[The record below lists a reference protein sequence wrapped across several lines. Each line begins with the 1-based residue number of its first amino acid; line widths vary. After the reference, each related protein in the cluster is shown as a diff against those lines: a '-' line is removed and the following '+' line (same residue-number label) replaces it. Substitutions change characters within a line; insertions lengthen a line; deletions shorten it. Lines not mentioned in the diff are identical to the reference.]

1 MLSPSGNLHSFD
13 EVVPG
18 AAMVRN
24 VSRSSILT
32 SRRRVRVQAQGGSAF
47 GSAGSGAQN
56 NQIQFILSDA
66 QGLVDPQ
73 SVNLI
78 YTIQTAGNGNEVC
91 EGPSWINRAQCVLNG
106 ALVEDIVFANR
117 YIQSELALSS
127 NQSWWKTAGSFLGLG
142 LLNNELNTGSSSATV
157 TLAGALASVQAYS
170 GAWGDVSGNLA
181 AMTARSTAAANAVGR
196 PYAGEQ
202 RSLPLGCL
210 FGLFRCH
217 NYLPMSVLGSLN
229 LTFFT
234 AANTEAVF
242 QNGTTADGT
251 YSLSQVFIEYDVITP
266 DPRYQ
271 DVIMRMANDP
281 SEAGLNIVY
290 ESTIMASGGIISAS
304 DSALSDSTIVVS
316 RGTTNLVRTFLLQ
329 SPSAL
334 QASNFFPSASCFQ
347 HANTFS
353 IQWRVGSQYYP
364 QVPAEGDASM
374 FANSMLAYG
383 HLTGENCG
391 IIGRQLWAQ
400 TTTVNTAGLA
410 TTTTREGVV
419 KFAFADHFIPAYSFK
434 TVAGDVDND
443 NLIDGVN
450 LAGASGS
457 QLSCAIR
464 SAPAVS
470 MTPVLALVA
479 QRILQASGGAVRVLG
494 A

>member
-1 MLSPSGNLHSFD
+1 MLAPSGNLHSFD

-18 AAMVRN
+18 AAMVKN
-24 VSRSSILT
+24 LQRSSVLT
-32 SRRRVRVQAQGGSAF
+32 ARRRVRVQPQGGSAY
-47 GSAGSGAQN
+47 GSAAAGAQN
-56 NQIQFILSDA
+56 NQIQLIISDA
-66 QGLVDPQ
+66 QGLIDPQ

-78 YTIQTAGNGNEVC
+78 YTINTAGTGAEVC
-91 EGPSWINRAQCVLNG
+91 EGPSWISRAQCVLNG
-106 ALVEDIVFANR
+106 ALVEDIVYANR
-117 YIQSELALSS
+117 YVNAELSLSS
-127 NQSWWKTAGSFLGLG
+127 NQSWWKTAGSFLGMG
-142 LLNNELNTGSSSATV
+142 LLNNELQTGPAPSSAT
-157 TLAGALASVQAYS
+157 LATALAQVQSYS
-170 GAWGDVSGNLA
+170 GAWGDVSGNLS
-181 AMTARSTAAANAVGR
+181 AMCDRTEQAANSTGH

-210 FGLFRCH
+210 FGLFRQGQ
-217 NYLPMSVLGSLN
+217 YLPMSVLGSLN

-234 AANTEAVF
+234 ASNGEAVF

-281 SEAGLNIVY
+281 NEAGLNIVY
-290 ESTIMASGGIISAS
+290 ESTIMASGGQIAASAT
-304 DSALSDSTIVVS
+304 ALSDSSIVCS

-329 SPSAL
+329 SPATL
-334 QASNFFPSASCFQ
+334 QASNFFPAAACFQ

-353 IQWRVGSQYYP
+353 IQWRVGSQYFP

-374 FANSMLAYG
+374 FANSCLAYG

-391 IIGRQLWAQ
+391 IIGRQLWGQ
-400 TTTVNTAGLA
+400 TTTVSATGTA
-410 TTTTREGVV
+410 TNTTREGVV
-419 KFAFADHFIPAYSFK
+419 KFAFSDHFSPAYSFK
-434 TVAGDVDND
+434 TVAGDVDNE

-457 QLSCAIR
+457 QLVCTIR
-464 SAPAVS
+464 SAPAVA

-479 QRILQASGGAVRVLG
+479 QRILQAANGAVRVLG

>member
-1 MLSPSGNLHSFD
+1 MLAPSGNLHNFD
-13 EVVPG
+13 ECVPG
-18 AAMVRN
+18 AAMVKN
-24 VSRSSILT
+24 LQRSSVLT
-32 SRRRVRVQAQGGSAF
+32 ARRRCRVQAQGGSAY

-56 NQIQFILSDA
+56 NQIQFIMSDA
-66 QGLVDPQ
+66 QGLIDPQ

-78 YTIQTAGNGNEVC
+78 YTIQTAGAGSEVC

-106 ALVEDIVFANR
+106 ALVEDIVYANR
-117 YIQSELALSS
+117 YVNAELALSS
-127 NQSWWKTAGSFLGLG
+127 NQAWWKTAGSFLGLG
-142 LLNNELNTGSSSATV
+142 TLNNELNTGDAVTTV
-157 TLAGALASVQAYS
+157 TLANALSLVQSYN
-170 GAWGDVSGNLA
+170 GAWGDVSGNLG
-181 AMTARSTAAANAVGR
+181 AMTARSTQAADAIGH
-196 PYAGEQ
+196 PFAGEQ

-217 NYLPMSVLGSLN
+217 QYLPMSVLGSLN

-234 AANTEAVF
+234 ASNGEAVF
-242 QNGTTADGT
+242 QNGATANGT
-251 YSLSQVFIEYDVITP
+251 YSLAQVFIEYDVITP
-266 DPRYQ
+266 DPRYA

-281 SEAGLNIVY
+281 NEAGLNIVY
-290 ESTIMASGGIISAS
+290 ESTILASGGAIAAS
-304 DSALSDSTIVVS
+304 STALSDSSIVVS

-329 SPSAL
+329 SPASL
-334 QASNFFPSASCFQ
+334 QATNFFPAASCFQ

-353 IQWRVGSQYYP
+353 VQWRVGSAYYP

-391 IIGRQLWAQ
+391 IIGRQLWGQ
-400 TTTVNTAGLA
+400 TTTVLA
-410 TTTTREGVV
+410 TGTSQAAREGSV

-457 QLSCAIR
+457 QLVCTIR
-464 SAPAVS
+464 SAPAVA

-479 QRILQASGGAVRVLG
+479 QRILQAAGGAVRVLG

>member
-18 AAMVRN
+18 AAMVKN
-24 VSRSSILT
+24 LQRSSVLT
-32 SRRRVRVQAQGGSAF
+32 ARRRVRVQAQGGSAY

-56 NQIQFILSDA
+56 NQIQFIMSDA
-66 QGLVDPQ
+66 QGLIDPQ

-117 YIQSELALSS
+117 YVQSELALSS
-127 NQSWWKTAGSFLGLG
+127 NQAWWKTAGSFLGLG
-142 LLNNELNTGSSSATV
+142 LLNNELNTGDAVTTV
-157 TLAGALASVQAYS
+157 TLANALSLVQAYT

-181 AMTARSTAAANAVGR
+181 AMSTRSTAAANAIGR
-196 PYAGEQ
+196 PFAGET

-210 FGLFRCH
+210 FGLFRAH
-217 NYLPMSVLGSLN
+217 QYLPMSVLGSLN

-234 AANTEAVF
+234 ASNGEAVF
-242 QNGTTADGT
+242 QNGRTADGT
-251 YSLSQVFIEYDVITP
+251 YSLAQVFIEYDVITP
-266 DPRYQ
+266 DPRYA

-281 SEAGLNIVY
+281 NEAGLNIVY
-290 ESTIMASGGIISAS
+290 ESTIMASGGAIAASA
-304 DSALSDSTIVVS
+304 SALSDSSIVVS

-329 SPSAL
+329 SPASL
-334 QASNFFPSASCFQ
+334 QATNFFPAASCFQ

-353 IQWRVGSQYYP
+353 VQWRVGSAYYP
-364 QVPAEGDASM
+364 QVPSEGDASM

-391 IIGRQLWAQ
+391 IIGRQLWGQ
-400 TTTVNTAGLA
+400 TTTLLDGGTSQAA
-410 TTTTREGVV
+410 REGAV

-457 QLSCAIR
+457 QLVCTIR
-464 SAPAVS
+464 SAPAVA

-479 QRILQASGGAVRVLG
+479 QRILQAAGGAVRVLG

>member
-1 MLSPSGNLHSFD
+1 MLAPSGNLHSFD

-18 AAMVRN
+18 AAMVKN
-24 VSRSSILT
+24 LQRSSVLT
-32 SRRRVRVQAQGGSAF
+32 ARRRVRVQPQGGSAY
-47 GSAGSGAQN
+47 GSAGAGAQN
-56 NQIQFILSDA
+56 NQIQIIMSDA
-66 QGLVDPQ
+66 QGLIDPQ

-78 YTIQTAGNGNEVC
+78 YTIQTVGTGSEVC

-117 YIQSELALSS
+117 YVQAELALSS

-142 LLNNELNTGSSSATV
+142 LLNNELNTGT
-157 TLAGALASVQAYS
+157 ASVAAAANLQAYS
-170 GAWGDVSGNLA
+170 GAWGDVSGNLG
-181 AMTARSTAAANAVGR
+181 AMNARSTQASDAIGH

-210 FGLFRCH
+210 FGLFRQGQ
-217 NYLPMSVLGSLN
+217 YLPMSVLGSLN

-234 AANTEAVF
+234 ASNGEAVF

-266 DPRYQ
+266 DPRYA

-281 SEAGLNIVY
+281 NEAGLNIVY
-290 ESTIMASGGIISAS
+290 ESTIMASGGQIAAS
-304 DSALSDSTIVVS
+304 SSALSDSSIVVS

-329 SPSAL
+329 SPATL
-334 QASNFFPSASCFQ
+334 QASNFFPAASCFQ

-353 IQWRVGSQYYP
+353 IQWRVGSAYYP
-364 QVPAEGDASM
+364 QVPSEGDASM

-391 IIGRQLWAQ
+391 IIGRQLWNQ
-400 TTTVNTAGLA
+400 TSTVNTTGQA
-410 TTTTREGVV
+410 TSTTREGAY

-434 TVAGDVDND
+434 TVSGDVDNE
-443 NLIDGVN
+443 NLVDGVN

-457 QLSCAIR
+457 QLVCTIR
-464 SAPAVS
+464 SAPAVA

-479 QRILQASGGAVRVLG
+479 QRILQAAGGAVRVLG

>member
-13 EVVPG
+13 ETVPG
-18 AAMVRN
+18 AAMVKNLQRAS
-24 VSRSSILT
+24 VLT
-32 SRRRVRVQAQGGSAF
+32 ARRRVRVQPQGGSAY

-66 QGLVDPQ
+66 QGLIDPQ

-78 YTIQTAGNGNEVC
+78 YTIQTAGSSAEVC

-106 ALVEDIVFANR
+106 ALVEDVVYANR
-117 YIQSELALSS
+117 YVQAELALSS

-142 LLNNELNTGSSSATV
+142 LLNNELNTGT
-157 TLAGALASVQAYS
+157 ASVAAAANLQLYS
-170 GAWGDVSGNLA
+170 GAWADVSGNLS
-181 AMTARSTAAANAVGR
+181 AMCDRTEQAANATGH

-210 FGLFRCH
+210 FGLFRQGQ
-217 NYLPMSVLGSLN
+217 YLPMSVLGSLN

-234 AANTEAVF
+234 ASNAEAVF
-242 QNGTTADGT
+242 QNYATADGT
-251 YSLSQVFIEYDVITP
+251 YSLAQVFIEYDVITP
-266 DPRYQ
+266 DPRYA
-271 DVIMRMANDP
+271 DVIQRMANDP
-281 SEAGLNIVY
+281 NEAGLNIVY
-290 ESTIMASGGIISAS
+290 ESTIMASGGQIAAS
-304 DSALSDSTIVVS
+304 SSALSDSSIVVS

-329 SPSAL
+329 NPATL
-334 QASNFFPSASCFQ
+334 QASNFFPAASCFQ

-353 IQWRVGSQYYP
+353 IQWRVGSAYYP

-391 IIGRQLWAQ
+391 IIGRQLWGQ
-400 TTTVNTAGLA
+400 TTTVLAGGTA
-410 TTTTREGVV
+410 TTATREGAY

-434 TVAGDVDND
+434 TVSGDVDNE
-443 NLIDGVN
+443 NLVDGVN

-457 QLSCAIR
+457 QLVCTIR
-464 SAPAVS
+464 SAPAVA

-479 QRILQASGGAVRVLG
+479 QRILQAANGAVRVLG

>member
-1 MLSPSGNLHSFD
+1 MLSPSGNLQNFD

-18 AAMVRN
+18 AAMVKN

-32 SRRRVRVQAQGGSAF
+32 SRRRVRVQPQGGSAY
-47 GSAGSGAQN
+47 GSAGAGAQN

-78 YTIQTAGNGNEVC
+78 YTIQGSGTGNEYV

-106 ALVEDIVFANR
+106 ALVEDVVYANR
-117 YIQSELALSS
+117 YVNAELALSS
-127 NQSWWKTAGSFLGLG
+127 NQAWWKTAGSFLGLG
-142 LLNNELNTGSSSATV
+142 TLNNELNTGGATATV
-157 TLAGALASVQAYS
+157 TLANALSLVQGYS
-170 GAWGDVSGNLA
+170 GAWGDISGNLA
-181 AMTARSTAAANAVGR
+181 AATARITQAADAVGH

-210 FGLFRCH
+210 FGLFRCS

-234 AANTEAVF
+234 ASNGEAVF

-266 DPRYQ
+266 DPRYA

-290 ESTIMASGGIISAS
+290 ESTIMAAGGQISAS
-304 DSALSDSTIVVS
+304 ASALSDSSIVVS

-329 SPSAL
+329 SPATL
-334 QASNFFPSASCFQ
+334 QASNFFPAASCFQ

-353 IQWRVGSQYYP
+353 VQWRVGSQYYP

-400 TTTVNTAGLA
+400 TTTVLSTGTSQAA
-410 TTTTREGVV
+410 REGAV

-434 TVAGDVDND
+434 TVAGAVDND

-457 QLSCAIR
+457 QLVCTIR
-464 SAPAVS
+464 SAPAVA

-479 QRILQASGGAVRVLG
+479 QRILQAAGGAVRVLG

>member
-1 MLSPSGNLHSFD
+1 MLAPSGNLHSFD
-13 EVVPG
+13 EVVPM
-18 AAMVRN
+18 AALVKN
-24 VSRSSILT
+24 LQRSSVLT
-32 SRRRVRVQAQGGSAF
+32 ARRRVRVQAQGGSSY
-47 GSAGSGAQN
+47 GSAGAGAQN
-56 NQIQFILSDA
+56 NQIQFIMSDA
-66 QGLVDPQ
+66 QGLIDPQ

-78 YTIQTAGNGNEVC
+78 YTIQTAGTSNDVC

-106 ALVEDIVFANR
+106 ALVEDIVYANR
-117 YIQSELALSS
+117 YVNAELALSS
-127 NQSWWKTAGSFLGLG
+127 NQSWWKTAGSFLGMG
-142 LLNNELNTGSSSATV
+142 LLNNELNTGSAPSSAT
-157 TLAGALASVQAYS
+157 LATALTQVQAYS
-170 GAWGDVSGNLA
+170 GAWGDVSGNVA
-181 AMTARSTAAANAVGR
+181 AFTARSTQAADAIGH

-217 NYLPMSVLGSLN
+217 QYLPMSVLGSLN

-234 AANTEAVF
+234 ASNGEAVF
-242 QNGTTADGT
+242 QNNTTADGT

-266 DPRYQ
+266 DPRYA
-271 DVIMRMANDP
+271 DVIQRMANDP
-281 SEAGLNIVY
+281 NEAGLNIVY
-290 ESTIMASGGIISAS
+290 ESTIMAAGGQIAASA
-304 DSALSDSTIVVS
+304 SALSDSSLVVS

-329 SPSAL
+329 SPATL
-334 QASNFFPSASCFQ
+334 QASNFFPAAACFQ

-353 IQWRVGSQYYP
+353 IQWRVGSSYYP

-391 IIGRQLWAQ
+391 IIGRQLWGQ
-400 TTTVNTAGLA
+400 TTTVLSTGTSQAA
-410 TTTTREGVV
+410 REGAV

-443 NLIDGVN
+443 NLVDGVN

-457 QLSCAIR
+457 QLVCTIR
-464 SAPAVS
+464 SAPAVA
-470 MTPVLALVA
+470 MTPVLALIA
-479 QRILQASGGAVRVLG
+479 QRILQAAGGAVRVLG